1 MATPDRTP
9 AEEQLRRG
17 GPQLTA
23 RDAREV
29 AADAGTVPGV
39 GTPTTSDRE
48 VHGSITRDQDQGVG
62 GAPRGASGS
71 TGNDVRGERMPDEA
85 PYGMS
90 QTALGDADAVQKT
103 SYGVGMGTETDG
115 RLEHAPVG
123 LRKGEGTVVGRTGP
137 GGGINPVAW
146 IVGLLAVI
154 AAVVYGAGMLTG

>member
-17 GPQLTA
+17 GPQLSA
-23 RDAREV
+23 SEAREV
-29 AADAGTVPGV
+29 AAHEGTVPGV
-39 GTPTTSDRE
+39 GTPTAGDRE
-48 VHGSITRDQDQGVG
+48 VRGAITREDAAPG
-62 GAPRGASGS
+62 GAARGASGS
-71 TGNDVRGERMPDEA
+71 TGNDHPGERAPDQA

-103 SYGVGMGTETDG
+103 SYGVGTGTETDG

-137 GGGINPVAW
+137 GGGVNPVAW
-146 IVGLLAVI
+146 VVGLLAAL
-154 AAVVYGAGMLTG
+154 AAAAYGFNVFS